1 MPLDSIIILRSS
13 AVTDPKSLRS
23 RELKASKALNPGIE
37 FNLYLSYS
45 AAFSTLIWVLHIF
58 WNSAAVCG
66 KNTSSLLKALGT

>member
-45 AAFSTLIWVLHIF
+45 AAFSTLI
-58 WNSAAVCG
+58 
-66 KNTSSLLKALGT
+66 